1 MGKGGLLDFCLGSGP
16 WTGPR
21 VLGMLEQQGSPEAQR
36 SPRVQAL
43 PTSWTLASEGGRTL
57 AGESMGTAMHVVR
70 ALKMEKGWG
79 QPVSFSVS
87 FLERP
92 LRLQRSPVLKRRPK
106 LEAPPSPSLG
116 KSGQEPT
123 GKLAILFNTN
133 LKLSPSISPH
143 RLWPRNQASFSI
155 PNGTFQP

>member
-1 MGKGGLLDFCLGSGP
+1 
-16 WTGPR
+16 
-21 VLGMLEQQGSPEAQR
+21 
-36 SPRVQAL
+36 
-43 PTSWTLASEGGRTL
+43 
-57 AGESMGTAMHVVR
+57 MHVVR

-87 FLERP
+87 FLEQP

>member
-1 MGKGGLLDFCLGSGP
+1 MGGH
-16 WTGPR
+16 W
-21 VLGMLEQQGSPEAQR
+21 LENLWEQ
-36 SPRVQAL
+36 L
-43 PTSWTLASEGGRTL
+43 C
-57 AGESMGTAMHVVR
+57 MFVR

-116 KSGQEPT
+116 KSGQEPLGRWNIVQHKPKT
-123 GKLAILFNTN
+123 FSLHLPSQALASEPSLFLHTQQN
-133 LKLSPSISPH
+133 LPALSGALPPQ
-143 RLWPRNQASFSI
+143 PQTKEAAAPI
-155 PNGTFQP
+155 PNPVLSCRMKLFY